1 MAKKSKRRG
10 RPRHHGKIQA
20 PWTLPR
26 PIIAYC
32 RVWKAQDGQGLGLDA
47 QREALARFAVDE
59 DFEIV
64 RECVDVESGNGADAL
79 DGRPQL
85 AAALSQARQRHCAVA
100 VAKLD
105 CLGRDVHFIST
116 LMAEGVPFVVAEH
129 ATGANPF
136 LLHLYAALADD
147 KRLMIPARNRHAN
160 ARARTRELAKAL
172 KAAADRRAAN
182 VLPIIKKYRAP
193 AQQPCAPSRGS

>member
-1 MAKKSKRRG
+1 
-10 RPRHHGKIQA
+10 
-20 PWTLPR
+20 
-26 PIIAYC
+26 
-32 RVWKAQDGQGLGLDA
+32 
-47 QREALARFAVDE
+47 
-59 DFEIV
+59 
-64 RECVDVESGNGADAL
+64 
-79 DGRPQL
+79 
-85 AAALSQARQRHCAVA
+85 
-100 VAKLD
+100 
-105 CLGRDVHFIST
+105 
-116 LMAEGVPFVVAEH
+116 MAEGVPFVVAEH